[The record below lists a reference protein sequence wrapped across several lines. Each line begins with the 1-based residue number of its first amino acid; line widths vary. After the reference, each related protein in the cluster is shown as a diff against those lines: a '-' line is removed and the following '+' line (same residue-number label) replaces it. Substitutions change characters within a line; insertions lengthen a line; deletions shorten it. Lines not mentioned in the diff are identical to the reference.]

1 MEYKLQL
8 QLSGLGKQFL
18 TPSPLEE
25 DKQKRFEDKKCSYLI
40 LYIFRFWPD
49 WTPFFQSSV
58 KHAFIQIFQGSF
70 HIYGS
75 LRLSAGVLPY
85 VSLLGMCR
93 PKEHGFCAVLVWKN
107 GFWICPF
114 WPFRGTLG
122 TRGFSCVWRE
132 FLVLAVGRSHE
143 RRSAGHYKDLTE
155 TGNRARKASGTQG
168 TLEVAHE
175 TESLLGRIGLWETLS
190 TLLWLLLLLSRVGK
204 LGQNSFQKQSH
215 SALRQK
221 TARVSPAASK

>member
-1 MEYKLQL
+1 M
-8 QLSGLGKQFL
+8 GVN
-18 TPSPLEE
+18 TVTHWVNI
-25 DKQKRFEDKKCSYLI
+25 QKRGLEFSAPSLDLI
-40 LYIFRFWPD
+40 
-49 WTPFFQSSV
+49 
-58 KHAFIQIFQGSF
+58 H
-70 HIYGS
+70 
-75 LRLSAGVLPY
+75 
-85 VSLLGMCR
+85 
-93 PKEHGFCAVLVWKN
+93 
-107 GFWICPF
+107 
-114 WPFRGTLG
+114 TLG
-122 TRGFSCVWRE
+122 TRGFPCMRRE
-132 FLVLAVGRSHE
+132 FSAIGGSHK

>member
-1 MEYKLQL
+1 M
-8 QLSGLGKQFL
+8 
-18 TPSPLEE
+18 
-25 DKQKRFEDKKCSYLI
+25 
-40 LYIFRFWPD
+40 
-49 WTPFFQSSV
+49 
-58 KHAFIQIFQGSF
+58 
-70 HIYGS
+70 
-75 LRLSAGVLPY
+75 
-85 VSLLGMCR
+85 
-93 PKEHGFCAVLVWKN
+93 
-107 GFWICPF
+107 
-114 WPFRGTLG
+114 
-122 TRGFSCVWRE
+122 WRE

-215 SALRQK
+215 SALRHK
-221 TARVSPAASK
+221 TARVSPASLKITNKNSFSPCRTYLLEE